1 MVIPWYQNSM
11 RRLRLTG
18 PSVCWSLGTWI
29 SYINNKADNPMSWYI
44 SLPPIVVQN
53 HTHFSF
59 CLYQCSR
66 IAKCIRAERFIK
78 CVWMN
83 SCLGFWLFGFGLV
96 IVFTHILTPP
106 TNTPPPV
113 LPPVSHP
120 RVAETQYI
128 RYVWVVGG
136 LWRERRGRNQL
147 PTTGGQQ
154 TGNSERPCVDGLSRV
169 IGYSV
174 HLVCWT

>member
-29 SYINNKADNPMSWYI
+29 SYLNNKADNLMSWYI

-106 TNTPPPV
+106 TNTPPPPLAR
-113 LPPVSHP
+113 LPPQGCWDAIHP
-120 RVAETQYI
+120 I
-128 RYVWVVGG
+128 
-136 LWRERRGRNQL
+136 
-147 PTTGGQQ
+147 
-154 TGNSERPCVDGLSRV
+154 SLSRGIIEGEV
-169 IGYSV
+169 EISFPQPVASRRATVSRRVSTGY
-174 HLVCWT
+174 LVL